1 MEPKLSSNLEDN
13 IGHPFAPL
21 LYATSTLHCL
31 TVSLRLR
38 QFRDEVP
45 ASLRAFAALLA
56 GQPAGAS
63 A

>member
-31 TVSLRLR
+31 TVSL
-38 QFRDEVP
+38 DGD
-45 ASLRAFAALLA
+45 AADA
-56 GQPAGAS
+56 IICDAAVAPS
-63 A
+63 